1 MDQIVTAFAP
11 SFVSLRVLVV
21 EPDHDL
27 SLTFDTILG
36 HDGHTVTITR
46 DAPSAMDAAAHE
58 PYEFA
63 FVDTRIG
70 PQAIETLTEA
80 FRAAGN
86 DTAVVLVADLA
97 EHVDGA
103 TLHRVGG
110 EAVLPTPFGA
120 VELRGVI
127 AKVYGPRY
135 IAAMRKRRVLAQDQA
150 AV

>member
-1 MDQIVTAFAP
+1 MTAFAP

-21 EPDHDL
+21 EPDRDL

-36 HDGHTVTITR
+36 HDGHTVTL
-46 DAPSAMDAAAHE
+46 ANNASSAMDAVSRQ

-70 PQAIETLTEA
+70 ASAIETLA
-80 FRAAGN
+80 RALKTAGN
-86 DTAVVLVADLA
+86 DTAVVLVAGLA
-97 EHVDGA
+97 EQVDGA
-103 TLHRVGG
+103 TLHRTGG

-135 IAAMRKRRVLAQDQA
+135 IAAIKAHRTPAYNPA
-150 AV
+150 I

>member
-1 MDQIVTAFAP
+1 MTDFAP
-11 SFVSLRVLVV
+11 SFVSLHVLVV
-21 EPDHDL
+21 EPDRDL

-36 HDGHTVTITR
+36 HDGHTVTIASGAT
-46 DAPSAMDAAAHE
+46 SAMDAAASE
-58 PYEFA
+58 PYELA

-86 DTAVVLVADLA
+86 DTAVVLVAGLA

-110 EAVLPTPFGA
+110 EAVLATPFGA

-135 IAAMRKRRVLAQDQA
+135 VAAMRERRALEQKPATV
-150 AV
+150 

>member
-1 MDQIVTAFAP
+1 MTAFAP

-21 EPDHDL
+21 EPDRDL
-27 SLTFDTILG
+27 SVTFDTILG
-36 HDGHTVTITR
+36 HDGHTVTVTNS
-46 DAPSAMDAAAHE
+46 ASSAMDAVSRQ

-70 PQAIETLTEA
+70 TSAIETLAEA
-80 FRAAGN
+80 FRAAAN
-86 DTAVVLVADLA
+86 DAAVILVAGLA

-120 VELRGVI
+120 VELRGII

-135 IAAMRKRRVLAQDQA
+135 IAANRARRAPAYDP

>member
-1 MDQIVTAFAP
+1 LTAFAP

-21 EPDHDL
+21 EPDRDL

-36 HDGHTVTITR
+36 HDGHTVTI
-46 DAPSAMDAAAHE
+46 ASNASSAMDAASRQ
-58 PYEFA
+58 PYELA

-70 PQAIETLTEA
+70 APAIEALGKALRE
-80 FRAAGN
+80 AGN
-86 DTAVVLVADLA
+86 DTGIVLVAGLA
-97 EHVDGA
+97 ENVDGA

-120 VELRGVI
+120 VELRGAV

-135 IAAMRKRRVLAQDQA
+135 LAAIKARRDPAYDPA
-150 AV
+150 I

>member
-1 MDQIVTAFAP
+1 MAAFAP

-21 EPDHDL
+21 EPDRDL

-36 HDGHTVTITR
+36 HDGHRVTI
-46 DAPSAMDAAAHE
+46 ASNASAAMNAAAQE

-70 PQAIETLTEA
+70 TSAIEELSEL
-80 FRAAGN
+80 FRTTDN
-86 DTAVVLVADLA
+86 DTAIVLVAGLA
-97 EHVDGA
+97 EQVDGA
-103 TLHRVGG
+103 ALHRVGG
-110 EAVLPTPFGA
+110 DAVLATPFGA

-135 IAAMRKRRVLAQDQA
+135 IAAARAKQSSTVTPA
-150 AV
+150 

>member
-1 MDQIVTAFAP
+1 MTAFAP

-21 EPDHDL
+21 EPDRDL

-36 HDGHTVTITR
+36 HDGHTVTITS
-46 DAPSAMDAAAHE
+46 DITSAMGAVARE
-58 PYEFA
+58 PYELA

-70 PQAIETLTEA
+70 PQAIETLAEA
-80 FRAAGN
+80 FRAAAN
-86 DTAVVLVADLA
+86 DTAVILVAGLV

-120 VELRGVI
+120 AELRGVI

-135 IAAMRKRRVLAQDQA
+135 IAAMKERRALAHDPA
-150 AV
+150 TV